1 MENQENQVNEL
12 TQAVINMAVESWRF
26 TKVFTRAIS
35 KLDAGEKSRYV
46 SQYRWFMKKNEET
59 LAKFGITL
67 VNMEG
72 AKFDPGAAVNAL
84 NIADFS
90 PDDTLI
96 IEQMIE
102 PIIMGKDGLLHAGT
116 VILRRSD

>member
-12 TQAVINMAVESWRF
+12 TQAVINMAVEAWRF
-26 TKVFTRAIS
+26 AKVYTRAIS
-35 KLDAGEKSRYV
+35 KLDAGENSRYI

-72 AKFDPGAAVNAL
+72 TKFNPGIAVNAL
-84 NIADFS
+84 NIADFN

-96 IEQMIE
+96 IEQMME